1 MTEHSAQ
8 HMFLL
13 RPLLPRGLFDPSEFP
28 VNLTARHTLEAL
40 ALSLRPSLREKQ
52 EGEEHQKTPSDVEK

>member
-28 VNLTARHTLEAL
+28 VNLTAHSPSHAGGSRS
-40 ALSLRPSLREKQ
+40 LSLQPSLREKQ
-52 EGEEHQKTPSDVEK
+52 EGGRAPENSF